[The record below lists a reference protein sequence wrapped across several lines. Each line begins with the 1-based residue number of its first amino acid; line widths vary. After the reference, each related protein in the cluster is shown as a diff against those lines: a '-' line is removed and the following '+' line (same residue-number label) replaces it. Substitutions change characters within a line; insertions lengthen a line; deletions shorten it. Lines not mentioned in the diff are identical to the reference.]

1 MMAAA
6 LPVTLHG
13 DQAVEGA
20 LVIVCRCERVPN
32 FPEADRRPHYF
43 PSETQQLRMRASRAA
58 RKICERDLND
68 AESIRVC
75 LDQDFLEHFEIG
87 ALEIEILEHVAAAKA
102 ISTGEIAHRD
112 REHPTQPAVQNP
124 TGSTPE
130 QA

>member
-32 FPEADRRPHYF
+32 FPEADRRPHYL
-43 PSETQQLRMRASRAA
+43 PSETQQLRMRASRAT

-68 AESIRVC
+68 AESMRVC

-87 ALEIEILEHVAAAKA
+87 ALEIEILEHVAAVKA
-102 ISTGEIAHRD
+102 VSGGGVAHPH
-112 REHPTQPAVQNP
+112 REQSAQD
-124 TGSTPE
+124 
-130 QA
+130 A

>member
-32 FPEADRRPHYF
+32 FPEADRRPHYL

-58 RKICERDLND
+58 RKICERHLDD
-68 AESIRVC
+68 AESMRVC
-75 LDQDFLEHFEIG
+75 LDQNFLEYFEVG
-87 ALEIEILEHVAAAKA
+87 AAQIEILERVAAIKA
-102 ISTGEIAHRD
+102 VSTAEVANRH
-112 REHPTQPAVQNP
+112 REHPTEHTVAKP
-124 TGSTPE
+124 
-130 QA
+130 